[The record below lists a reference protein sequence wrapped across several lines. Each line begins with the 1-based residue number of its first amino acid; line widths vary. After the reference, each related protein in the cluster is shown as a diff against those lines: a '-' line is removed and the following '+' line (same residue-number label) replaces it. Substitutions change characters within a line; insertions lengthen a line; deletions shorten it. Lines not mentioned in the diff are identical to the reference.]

1 MGEILATPGAVRR
14 LIEAYGFRLKKS
26 LGQNFLVDRNI
37 LDKIIRVAELQ
48 PSDIVLEIGPGVGG
62 LTQALAE
69 AGAFVVAVEIDR
81 NLVAILGEVLADYPQ
96 IRVVHGDA
104 LQLPLAELLPAGR
117 ACRVVANLPYYITS
131 PLLLKLFEEQ
141 LPLSM
146 AVVMVQ
152 REVAQ
157 RIVAKPGSKEYG
169 ALSVAIAYHAEA
181 EIVASVSRSVFFPP
195 PNVDSSVLRLLPRP
209 FPYPAADAATFSTV
223 VRAAFGQRRKTLRN
237 ALRTAVNHTSTVL
250 ERAAIDGNRRGE
262 TLSPAE
268 FGQLSLAC
276 VGYLKT

>member
-14 LIEAYGFRLKKS
+14 LIKAYGFRLKKS

-69 AGAFVVAVEIDR
+69 AGASVVAVEIDK

-195 PNVDSSVLRLLPRP
+195 SERQKPFDSRLP
-209 FPYPAADAATFSTV
+209 FHS
-223 VRAAFGQRRKTLRN
+223 RRRKRQ
-237 ALRTAVNHTSTVL
+237 
-250 ERAAIDGNRRGE
+250 
-262 TLSPAE
+262 PY
-268 FGQLSLAC
+268 LSLLAAYVV
-276 VGYLKT
+276 VGYSTCGKSILVDAMNRTRKC

>member
-14 LIEAYGFRLKKS
+14 LIKAYGFRLKKS

-69 AGAFVVAVEIDR
+69 AGASVVAVEIDK

-117 ACRVVANLPYYITS
+117 KGRP
-131 PLLLKLFEEQ
+131 KLD
-141 LPLSM
+141 LRRPNI
-146 AVVMVQ
+146 AV
-152 REVAQ
+152 
-157 RIVAKPGSKEYG
+157 S
-169 ALSVAIAYHAEA
+169 AIAKTA
-181 EIVASVSRSVFFPP
+181 PP
-195 PNVDSSVLRLLPRP
+195 CPCSCPLPHHQ
-209 FPYPAADAATFSTV
+209 
-223 VRAAFGQRRKTLRN
+223 QRT
-237 ALRTAVNHTSTVL
+237 THS
-250 ERAAIDGNRRGE
+250 
-262 TLSPAE
+262 
-268 FGQLSLAC
+268 
-276 VGYLKT
+276 